1 MAFQGTWRT
10 YQTRLLDRLDL
21 YLEDKRLHVV
31 AAPGSGKTV
40 FGLEAIRRIGRPTL
54 VLAPTITIR
63 NQWAERL
70 VQYFLPLGSPKPE
83 WVSTNIRRPE
93 LLTVATY
100 QALHA
105 LCSGEP
111 EEIEDA
117 RAEEEANSTI
127 KLPNGNGNGNGKS
140 AIPVELPEALSGFET
155 LVVDEAHH
163 LKAEWWKTLTF
174 VADRLKPTLV
184 ALTATPP
191 YDVTP
196 YEWQRYEDLC
206 GPVDAEVAVP
216 ELVLQGDLCPH
227 QDYVYFSVPATV
239 ELKTLVE
246 FRVAIHAFADRLRQN
261 REFAAAVAT
270 HPWMNDPNSH
280 IEEILD
286 DPEYLSSMVIYLNA
300 VGEQVPREVLRCLA
314 VDSKSI
320 PPFGLDW
327 LEILLTHCLY
337 ADAERFKDIDP
348 ALKNIRRELGQL
360 GAIERR
366 KVVLRNPSEQ
376 TKLLT
381 SLKYAF

>member
-1 MAFQGTWRT
+1 MESAPPKSQRTSFPAEMAFQGTWRT

-93 LLTVATY
+93 LLTIATY

-127 KLPNGNGNGNGKS
+127 ELPNGNGNGNGKS
-140 AIPVELPEALSGFET
+140 AIPVELPEALLGFET

-191 YDVTP
+191 YDVSP

-227 QDYVYFSVPATV
+227 QDYVYFSVPAPV

-246 FRVAIHAFADRLRQN
+246 FRVAIDAFADRLRQN

-337 ADAERFKDIDP
+337 AGC
-348 ALKNIRRELGQL
+348 REIQRHRP
-360 GAIERR
+360 GA
-366 KVVLRNPSEQ
+366 
-376 TKLLT
+376 
-381 SLKYAF
+381 